1 MGQSSKQLSNPYST
15 GGGGPHFE
23 AHIQAM
29 FVILMLVRGPA
40 PTMPAWP
47 IREIRFQ
54 NKIHGYHT
62 DDLLVVVE
70 DQHTKTTA
78 KLVAQIRHTVRITKS
93 DSQFRNLV
101 QAAWQD
107 FNNKMHFDT
116 QVDNIALI
124 TGPLS
129 ATDTYDVPWLLN
141 QARHTPDPQ
150 EFFLKV
156 SQANFSSDAK
166 RKKLDTIQTILNVSD
181 GDLHSFLR
189 RFHLL
194 MYDLGSDASS
204 ILSLLNA
211 LIMQFENVNPERVW
225 GRVVDLVQSW
235 NQDAG
240 AIILEDLP
248 QDLRDSFVTKAQMVM
263 PTNLSA
269 SETMQVEHSAIKTPQ
284 SPILVAANLLGG
296 WNDRT
301 EADLMIV
308 DRLMTR
314 FRS

>member
-1 MGQSSKQLSNPYST
+1 MSQSPKQLSNPYST
-15 GGGGPHFE
+15 GGGGSHFE

-29 FVILMLVRGPA
+29 FAILMLVGGPA

-62 DDLLVVVE
+62 DDLIVIVE
-70 DQHTKTTA
+70 DQPTKKKA
-78 KLVAQIRHTVRITKS
+78 KLVAQIRHKVRIIKS
-93 DSQFRNLV
+93 DSQFRDFV

-107 FNNKMHFDT
+107 FDNKAHFDT
-116 QVDNIALI
+116 HVDNIALI

-156 SQANFSSDAK
+156 KQANFSSHSK
-166 RKKLDTIQTILNVSD
+166 RRKLETFQSTLNISD

-189 RFHLL
+189 RLHLL
-194 MYDLGSDASS
+194 MYDLGSDAGST
-204 ILSLLNA
+204 LSLINA
-211 LIMQFENVNPERVW
+211 LIMQFEDANPEWVW
-225 GRVVDLVQSW
+225 GRIVDLVQSW

-240 AIILEDLP
+240 AITLEDLP
-248 QDLRDSFVTKAQMVM
+248 KDLRDAFVSKAKMVM
-263 PTNLSA
+263 PPKLTV
-269 SETMQVEHSAIKTPQ
+269 SEAMQVEDSTIKVPQ
-284 SPILVAANLLGG
+284 IPILVAANLLGA
-296 WNDRT
+296 WNDKM
-301 EADLMIV
+301 EGDQMIV
-308 DRLMTR
+308 NRLMTR